1 MTVSNEDFE
10 MVRGCLG
17 GEINEFRG
25 LVEKYQERIYLVIFG
40 IIRNREQAQDLTQE
54 VFLKA
59 YRSLKK
65 FKGKSQ
71 FYTWLY
77 RIAFNLALDNKR
89 KQAGR
94 VQVEYDD
101 SMAIA
106 DISRKRVGQSPRP
119 DREALR
125 GELYEVILGGLDLLS
140 VEQKTAIML
149 REWEGYSYQEI
160 SEIMDCSP
168 GTVMSRLHYARE
180 RLREHLKPYLSEVK
194 PARPGS

>member
-10 MVRGCLG
+10 MVRSCLG